1 MAYVNV
7 HNDLSKIKT
16 ELAFGLTK
24 WRLICFGAGG
34 AGESTGPGQKAPLT
48 PQNGAIPRFG
58 KSFLCKNTVGT
69 LSISRAIPSPS
80 R

>member
-7 HNDLSKIKT
+7 HSDLSKIKT

-34 AGESTGPGQKAPLT
+34 AGGQPGRDK
-48 PQNGAIPRFG
+48 
-58 KSFLCKNTVGT
+58 KHH
-69 LSISRAIPSPS
+69 
-80 R
+80 